1 MELSTLLIPDSL
13 KQNANAVIRL
23 DRMDIDIASQRS
35 MTIKE
40 KRIVTVF
47 NEKGINVI
55 GAFEGYDKTTNIRS
69 IEAVV
74 YDGAGNEIKKIKRK
88 DFRDQ
93 SAVDGISLFSD
104 DRVMFLEY
112 TPTQYPFT
120 VVYESEV
127 ATSNTAMIPKWY
139 FLSRYYTSVER
150 CELNVFFPV
159 AVGFKKKEFNFSGFN
174 IKKTTDT
181 PTQLSYVAINL
192 PAQKEESYSREAFY
206 IFPWVMMGLDKFN
219 LSGVDGT
226 AKTWEEFGRWYS
238 DKILSDTYELSDE
251 TKAKMKALVG
261 TEKDPLQKAR
271 IIYNYV
277 QQKSRYVSIQIGI
290 GGWKPMLAKDVDRLG
305 YGDCK
310 ALTNYTHALLK
321 AVDVPS
327 YHTLLYGD
335 SHKKNIESDFV
346 AVQGNHMILSVPN
359 GNDYVWLECTSQDA
373 PFGYQANF
381 TDDREVLIVKPDGA
395 EITRT
400 KNYQNQDNAQISKGS
415 YTLAEDGSLSGSIS
429 ILSEGSQYGFKYAL
443 QNQSGT
449 DREAHYKE
457 YWSNINNLKINKTAF
472 ENDKENIRFTEN
484 IAIGAVNYGTFSA
497 GKMLFVVNAYNQ
509 NAFNIKRI
517 RNRKTAFE
525 IQRGSYDEDEILITL
540 PQGFVIETLPQDTAY
555 NSKFGAYKT
564 EIIKKDDSN
573 IIYKRTFLLNKGQY
587 ANTEYEAFRLYIE
600 QITRNDNA
608 KIIAVKQ

>member
-1 MELSTLLIPDSL
+1 LSALLIPDSL

-120 VVYESEV
+120 IVYESEV

-150 CELNVFFPV
+150 CELNVFFPI

-181 PTQLSYVAINL
+181 TTQLSYVALNL

-206 IFPWVMMGLDKFN
+206 LFPWVMMGLEKFN

-226 AKTWEEFGRWYS
+226 AKTWKEFGQWYS

-381 TDDREVLIVKPDGA
+381 TDDRDALIVKPDGA
-395 EITRT
+395 EIIRT

-429 ILSEGSQYGFKYAL
+429 IRSQGSQYGFKYAL
-443 QNQSGT
+443 ENQSGT

-540 PQGFVIETLPQDTAY
+540 PKGFVIETLPQDTAY

-564 EIIKKDDSN
+564 EIHKKDDSN
-573 IIYKRTFLLNKGQY
+573 IIYKRTFHAQ
-587 ANTEYEAFRLYIE
+587 
-600 QITRNDNA
+600 
-608 KIIAVKQ
+608 